1 MKAHIFASPWRKRR
15 ANRKIN
21 TPALP

>member
-1 MKAHIFASPWRKRR
+1 MKAHIFASPRGKGR